1 MVDETSSASTQIG
14 PGSRPRLPRSV
25 KLRHDTSRN
34 RWVVLAPEKVFS
46 PNDVALEILKLCD
59 GSRDVAAVAEELA
72 KTYDAPKEQILAQV
86 LVLLRDLADKGVVT
100 V

>member
-1 MVDETSSASTQIG
+1 MADETAPALITPS
-14 PGSRPRLPRSV
+14 SRPRLPRSV
-25 KLRHDTSRN
+25 KLRHDASRS

-46 PNDVALEILKLCD
+46 PNDVALDVLKLCD
-59 GSRDVAAVAEELA
+59 GNRDVAAIAGELT

-100 V
+100 A